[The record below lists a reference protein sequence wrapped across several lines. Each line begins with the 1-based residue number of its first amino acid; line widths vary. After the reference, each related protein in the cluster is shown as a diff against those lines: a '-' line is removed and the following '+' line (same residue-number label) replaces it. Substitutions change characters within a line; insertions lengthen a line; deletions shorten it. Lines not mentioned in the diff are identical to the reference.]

1 MFKTLKEIPFMKKFN
16 VMTEGDFIYG
26 VEVIYHGPKP
36 GEEYSAGKQI
46 AAHGAGKPWV
56 TYDFED
62 GEFIT
67 ELSVRTGAWMD
78 RIAFSTNKG
87 KRF

>member
-1 MFKTLKEIPFMKKFN
+1 
-16 VMTEGDFIYG
+16 
-26 VEVIYHGPKP
+26 
-36 GEEYSAGKQI
+36 
-46 AAHGAGKPWV
+46 V

-67 ELSVRTGAWMD
+67 ELSVRTGDWMD
-78 RIAFSTNKG
+78 RVAFATNKG